1 MCELFALSSQRP
13 ATVRFSLEEFSRH
26 GGLSGPHKDGWG
38 IAWYEGGD
46 VRLVK
51 EPGPAA
57 GSACVRFVQD
67 HPPSSTLVL
76 THIRKATQGAHS
88 LANCQPFVREL
99 GGKAHVFAHNG
110 NLARPGLDTAF
121 PPASFRPIGETDS
134 EIAFCAL
141 LESLRALWLGSAGV
155 PPLEDRWT
163 SVAAFAARL
172 RALGPA
178 NFIYSDSDVLFVHA
192 DRRTQDDGRI
202 RPPGLHIIER
212 RCPEGEHSW
221 GAPGL
226 ALGSHSGEQRVL
238 LAASVPL
245 TGEAG
250 WRVLGEGELIAAR
263 GGEIV
268 RQGTGAPSAEAG
280 AP

>member
-1 MCELFALSSQRP
+1 MCELFALSSRRP
-13 ATVRFSLEEFSRH
+13 ATVRFSLQEFSRH
-26 GGLSGPHKDGWG
+26 GGLSGSHKDGWG

-57 GSACVRFVQD
+57 DSACVRFVQD
-67 HPPSSTLVL
+67 HPPASTLVVS
-76 THIRKATQGAHS
+76 HIRRATQGAHS

-110 NLARPGLDTAF
+110 NLARSGMEKAF
-121 PPASFRPIGETDS
+121 PPASFRPLGETDS

-155 PPLEDRWT
+155 PTLEDRWT
-163 SVAAFAARL
+163 NVTAFAARL
-172 RALGPA
+172 RAFGPA

-192 DRRTQDDGRI
+192 DRRTQGDGSI

-212 RCPEGEHSW
+212 HCTEGEHSW
-221 GAPGL
+221 RAPGL
-226 ALGSHSGEQRVL
+226 ALGSHDGEQRVL

-245 TGEAG
+245 THEAG
-250 WRVLGEGELIAAR
+250 WRVLGEGEMVAAR

-268 RQGTGAPSAEAG
+268 RRSTGTPSAEAD